1 MHRKHSYQDKF
12 THAHTHVRKIKKC
25 AQAQSCVRENQS
37 PTAKKM
43 ISKTNPSLSH
53 THRSTSYF
61 EKGKKQE
68 GLLSCYSSCS
78 LHAVPACVLHVACSL
93 FLVPCSCGC
102 LSCHCSCVPGC
113 QDLSACLEGGKTH
126 PLHLLPLA
134 LIARAHRWE
143 NRKKKGKRRL
153 ATAL

>member
-68 GLLSCYSSCS
+68 GLLSCCSSCS
-78 LHAVPACVLHVACSL
+78 GFSTSSICSPVSSSPSL
-93 FLVPCSCGC
+93 ICPS
-102 LSCHCSCVPGC
+102 
-113 QDLSACLEGGKTH
+113 LSAAFFFASSRSCLRYFCSSNQ
-126 PLHLLPLA
+126 LMYLL
-134 LIARAHRWE
+134 
-143 NRKKKGKRRL
+143 KV
-153 ATAL
+153 